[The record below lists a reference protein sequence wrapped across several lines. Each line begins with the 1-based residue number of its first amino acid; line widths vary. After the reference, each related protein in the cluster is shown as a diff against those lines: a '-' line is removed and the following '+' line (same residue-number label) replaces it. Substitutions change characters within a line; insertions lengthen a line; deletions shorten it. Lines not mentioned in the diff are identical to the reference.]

1 MSLEQLNEKEEMLLK
16 ELDEIRFKK
25 LVIIRK
31 QIVEK
36 QTMKLQIEVNEII
49 NFIDTN
55 KDKINDLQFN
65 NQTLDD
71 LNNIKQTFKELI
83 AKF

>member
-1 MSLEQLNEKEEMLLK
+1 MLDKLNEKEEMLLK
-16 ELDEIRFKK
+16 ELDEICFKK
-25 LVIIRK
+25 MVIIRK

-36 QTMKLQIEVNEII
+36 QTMKMHIEIDEII

>member
-1 MSLEQLNEKEEMLLK
+1 MLDKLNEQEEMLLK

-36 QTMKLQIEVNEII
+36 QTMKMQIEIDEIV

-65 NQTLDD
+65 KQLLDD

>member
-1 MSLEQLNEKEEMLLK
+1 MLDKLNEQEEMLLK

-65 NQTLDD
+65 KQLLDD

-83 AKF
+83 TKF

>member
-1 MSLEQLNEKEEMLLK
+1 MLDKLNEQEEMLLK

-65 NQTLDD
+65 KQLLDD

-83 AKF
+83 SKF

>member
-1 MSLEQLNEKEEMLLK
+1 MLDKLNEQEEMLLK

>member
-1 MSLEQLNEKEEMLLK
+1 MSLEQLNEQEEMLLK

-83 AKF
+83 SKF

>member
-1 MSLEQLNEKEEMLLK
+1 MLDKLNEQEEMLLK

-36 QTMKLQIEVNEII
+36 QTMKMQIEINEII

-65 NQTLDD
+65 KQLLDD

-83 AKF
+83 TKF

>member
-1 MSLEQLNEKEEMLLK
+1 MLDKLNEQEEMLLK

-36 QTMKLQIEVNEII
+36 QTMKMHIEINEII

>member
-1 MSLEQLNEKEEMLLK
+1 MLDKLNEQEEMLLK

-36 QTMKLQIEVNEII
+36 QTMKMQIEIDEIV

-83 AKF
+83 SKF

>member
-83 AKF
+83 TKF